1 MNMMILCE
9 LSSGHQYIW
18 NSSVE
23 IETRIFCLICSSRAE
38 DLTAVSAPNH
48 CDECDIIKVLLNKRI
63 SEHSFCSF

>member
-1 MNMMILCE
+1 MTMMILCE

-18 NSSVE
+18 YSTV
-23 IETRIFCLICSSRAE
+23 ETRILCLICSSRAE